1 MKQTRDARLE
11 TRDLGWAL
19 EKGKHMKALS
29 ILGSTGSIG
38 TQTLEIVRNN
48 KSEFKV
54 EALAANSN
62 IDLLEAQVREFRP
75 KVTAIG
81 DESKYEELKQ
91 RVRGLTE
98 ITAGLEG
105 VVNAATA
112 ESCDTVVSA
121 IVGIAGLIPTYKA
134 IKAGKNI
141 ALANKETLVTAGR
154 IITEEVK
161 KNRVRML
168 PVDSEHSAIFQALHG
183 EDRKN
188 AYKILLTASGGPFFQ
203 EPQNLQKVTVKEAL
217 QHPNWSMGGKITID
231 SATLMN
237 KGLEVIEAH
246 WLFDLK
252 YDQIEVIIHP
262 QSIIHSMV
270 KFKDGSV
277 LAHMAP
283 ADMRLPI
290 QYALTYPDMQHDTTL
305 PLDLLS
311 LKPLTFAQHD
321 PVRFPCLNL
330 AYHAGKIGG
339 SMPTVLNAAN
349 EVAVDLFLEEKI
361 GFTDIPQIIT
371 SVVNKHQPINQP
383 TLNQLFNVDEQARKT
398 AVYDAS
404 QLIERND

>member
-1 MKQTRDARLE
+1 MFNVA
-11 TRDLGWAL
+11 
-19 EKGKHMKALS
+19 

-38 TQTLEIVRNN
+38 TQTLQVLENLPGYRVYGLSTN
-48 KSEFKV
+48 KNVNLLSEQIQRFC
-54 EALAANSN
+54 
-62 IDLLEAQVREFRP
+62 P
-75 KVTAIG
+75 KMVVIG
-81 DESKYEELKQ
+81 DEDKADRFKNSFNVFTASGNDGLCELAADTN
-91 RVRGLTE
+91 VD
-98 ITAGLEG
+98 I
-105 VVNAATA
+105 VVNAL
-112 ESCDTVVSA
+112 
-121 IVGIAGLIPTYKA
+121 VGFAGLRPTLA
-134 IKAGKNI
+134 ALEAGKKV
-141 ALANKETLVTAGR
+141 ALANKEVLVSAGHLVMKHR
-154 IITEEVK
+154 SQII
-161 KNRVRML
+161 
-168 PVDSEHSAIFQALHG
+168 PIDSEHSAIWQILAG
-183 EDRKN
+183 KRREDL
-188 AYKILLTASGGPFFQ
+188 ASIILTASGGPFFQ